1 MKILLLMMCNI
12 FAIFGMSQ
20 TEGNKQF
27 VLTGV
32 VHGRDTGFIV
42 LQYTNTL
49 GKWIRDTTYLQNGKF
64 IFEGKIN
71 EPTRA
76 IVSGKSKII
85 DFDEVNYVDIFLEPD
100 TQHID
105 LTENDYIHAKV
116 TGSFTQQEFDTFNI
130 QIDSINAKYKIPLQQ
145 LIAAKNAYQNAKSA
159 EEKEKVLQQEKEI
172 SEKLNPRSDEIIH
185 EDISFLIRHYD
196 SYVSPL
202 ILYTPANVL
211 PLDSAITLFHTLSP
225 RIQNSIDGKYI
236 EELLRKKEQ
245 NTVGKTP
252 YNFHTRDINGHDVSL
267 SKFRGRYLLIDF
279 WASWCAP
286 CVAEIPNIK
295 KLYEQYHVKGF
306 DVLSISIDKDSVA
319 WRKAVTKERISN
331 WQNIRANEEIANNY
345 PNVNNPIPSGML
357 IGPNGKIIWKSDE
370 DETLGEIL
378 KRIIK

>member
-1 MKILLLMMCNI
+1 MKILFLMMCNI

-42 LQYTNTL
+42 LRYTNIL
-49 GKWIRDTTYLQNGKF
+49 GKWVSDTTYLQNGKF

-76 IVSGKSKII
+76 IVSGKRKII
-85 DFDEVNYVDIFLEPD
+85 DFDEVNYVNIFLEPD

-145 LIAAKNAYQNAKSA
+145 LIAAKNAHQNAKSA
-159 EEKEKVLQQEKEI
+159 EEKEKALQQESKI
-172 SEKLNPRSDEIIH
+172 SEKLKPRSDEIIR
-185 EDISFLIRHYD
+185 EDISFLIRHHD
-196 SYVSPL
+196 SYVSPI

-211 PLDSAITLFHTLSP
+211 PVDSAITLFHTLSP
-225 RIQNSIDGKYI
+225 RIQNSINGKYI
-236 EELLRKKEQ
+236 ADLLRKKEQ

-252 YNFHTRDINGHDVSL
+252 YDFNTRDINGHDVSL
-267 SKFRGRYLLIDF
+267 SKFRGRYLFIDF

-357 IGPNGKIIWKSDE
+357 IGPNGKIIWKSGE
-370 DETLGEIL
+370 DETLGEML